1 MGKSGPRVGIDLEQ
15 SSIAG
20 AQVNGSRQGHTL
32 THAAVRSLPP
42 GLMFEGEVVDVD
54 GLAAELK
61 SFWKASGFSG
71 KRFALGVANQKVV
84 VRTMDFPIMDEKE
97 LRAAIEFQ
105 AQEAIPI
112 PLADAILDFEVLTTS
127 SGPDGG
133 GSQTVLIVAAQREMV
148 EQFVE
153 AARKAGLT
161 IDGLDL
167 QAFALM
173 RSMAPPVAFVDRG
186 SQSAGEAT
194 ALVNMS
200 SSTTNLVVAVNE
212 VPQFTRVV
220 NLGCEALLE
229 ALMTNRGIN
238 HDEADVLRLN
248 VGLTGSEPPFA
259 DLEQETLAE
268 VHRVLDTACEAFADE
283 VRRSIDYYH
292 SQDNPGQIHEILLSG
307 EGALTRNMC
316 DYLAHALHL
325 GVALGNPLQHFSEN
339 KTSIPQADLEAISPR
354 LAVALGLGLDSEE

>member
-1 MGKSGPRVGIDLEQ
+1 MCREGAESSSANSASKGIRAVCRQRRQSGDVSEGAGMGKSGPRVGIDLEQ

-20 AQVNGSRQGHTL
+20 AQVNGSRQGHAL

-42 GLMFEGEVVDVD
+42 GLMFEGEVVDVE

-133 GSQTVLIVAAQREMV
+133 GSQKVLIVAAQREMV

-161 IDGLDL
+161 IDGPRP
-167 QAFALM
+167 AGVRPHA
-173 RSMAPPVAFVDRG
+173 VDG
-186 SQSAGEAT
+186 S
-194 ALVNMS
+194 
-200 SSTTNLVVAVNE
+200 
-212 VPQFTRVV
+212 P
-220 NLGCEALLE
+220 GC
-229 ALMTNRGIN
+229 
-238 HDEADVLRLN
+238 
-248 VGLTGSEPPFA
+248 
-259 DLEQETLAE
+259 
-268 VHRVLDTACEAFADE
+268 
-283 VRRSIDYYH
+283 VRRSGFAICRRGDGAR
-292 SQDNPGQIHEILLSG
+292 QHE
-307 EGALTRNMC
+307 
-316 DYLAHALHL
+316 
-325 GVALGNPLQHFSEN
+325 LQHHQPRRGRQRSTPVHARRE
-339 KTSIPQADLEAISPR
+339 PR
-354 LAVALGLGLDSEE
+354 LRSAS